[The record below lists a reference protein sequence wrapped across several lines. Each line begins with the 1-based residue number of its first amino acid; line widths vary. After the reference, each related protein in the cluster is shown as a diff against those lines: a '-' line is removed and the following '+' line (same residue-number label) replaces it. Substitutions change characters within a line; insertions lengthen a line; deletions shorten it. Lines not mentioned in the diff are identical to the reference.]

1 MQEKGIIEKVASSIY
16 IDTNKIVDN
25 YYIFGLSRPNVIFYH
40 MIALYFHCLSI
51 KAANDVYDITVK
63 KVIIVLTKK
72 NIIFYVD
79 SDICQHGLIEME
91 IPISN
96 KVKTYDI
103 KRCICDIIRT
113 KNRIGI

>member
-51 KAANDVYDITVK
+51 KATNDVYDITVK
-63 KVIIVLTKK
+63 KSYNSAHPKK
-72 NIIFYVD
+72 
-79 SDICQHGLIEME
+79 
-91 IPISN
+91 
-96 KVKTYDI
+96 T
-103 KRCICDIIRT
+103 
-113 KNRIGI
+113 